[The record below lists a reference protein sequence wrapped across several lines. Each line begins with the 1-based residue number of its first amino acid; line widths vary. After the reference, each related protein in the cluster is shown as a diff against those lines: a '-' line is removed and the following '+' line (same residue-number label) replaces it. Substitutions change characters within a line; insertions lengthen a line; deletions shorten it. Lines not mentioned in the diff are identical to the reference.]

1 MNKIVVINI
10 DISLDKIEI
19 KRIKKYPG
27 RPTIIFLHDS
37 LGCVKLWSDFPHE
50 LGNLTKCTVLIYDRQ
65 AYGKSLPFTK
75 TKRDSHYLETEA
87 NLLMAIYG

>member
-50 LGNLTKCTVLIYDRQ
+50 LGNLTKFTNGDLWMTT
-65 AYGKSLPFTK
+65 YGGGVYKSNGK
-75 TKRDSHYLETEA
+75 TFEKFEPHK
-87 NLLMAIYG
+87 

>member
-19 KRIKKYPG
+19 KRIKNYPG
-27 RPTIIFLHDS
+27 RPTIIVLHDS
-37 LGCVKLWSDFPHE
+37 LGCIKLWGNFPYK

-65 AYGKSLPFTK
+65 GYEKSLPFTK
-75 TKRDSHYLETEA
+75 TKRDRHYLETEA